1 MNIRSCSLQRVSAWR
16 RHAMVRL
23 SQSGWGHHACVYLSN
38 ALCWFWVSCS
48 ILIYYMQYTYSK
60 YVGRW
65 LKYIYIYTLFILLNI
80 AVKVTGDH
88 ISLLL
93 SVFVRTNVFLLK
105 PRIAVVLCAVVHSF
119 FQICY
124 HNFTTVFSGHLQSF
138 PFWRSWF

>member
-1 MNIRSCSLQRVSAWR
+1 MAKI
-16 RHAMVRL
+16 
-23 SQSGWGHHACVYLSN
+23 
-38 ALCWFWVSCS
+38 
-48 ILIYYMQYTYSK
+48 
-60 YVGRW
+60 
-65 LKYIYIYTLFILLNI
+65 YIYIYTLFILLNI

-138 PFWRSWF
+138 PF